1 MEAIFIFLML
11 FSGCYFKKTFVR
23 IKINR
28 TIFLILLANLS
39 NGCSSQSQKES
50 NVNFEKKETTFF
62 INLPKTEENKLRVS
76 EFADTVVY
84 IPLET
89 NSNSLLRRVRQIQII
104 NNHILVNDGNKLL
117 LFSMDGKFVRQIG
130 KKGKGP
136 GEYLIIFDFGV
147 ISDTIFISSTG
158 KRSLI
163 KYSIN
168 GEFIEEVLTPDRHEM
183 SWFDITPEKN
193 FVEYSGL
200 NSGRLYVFDENLS
213 KVDTVTLDFDAP
225 ENPPPFMISDSY
237 DHSFQYGSENKFLF
251 TSYMSDTIWDIS
263 NGLKKAAYVLNL
275 GDKIL
280 PAEYR
285 IERLQGDTE
294 RFLKVAAPYQKIKL
308 VETPSFLFL
317 FQKSWTEGDINS
329 TYIYDVAENTI
340 RKFKTPYIFDDLV
353 GKINLVPCYSSNNCI
368 LAAINPFELM
378 EQLKNKSN
386 KAKTGEDTP
395 SPLWIEQMKKINEDD
410 NSILVIMPVRNK
422 TLKK

>member
-158 KRSLI
+158 
-163 KYSIN
+163 
-168 GEFIEEVLTPDRHEM
+168 DR
-183 SWFDITPEKN
+183 
-193 FVEYSGL
+193 
-200 NSGRLYVFDENLS
+200 
-213 KVDTVTLDFDAP
+213 
-225 ENPPPFMISDSY
+225 
-237 DHSFQYGSENKFLF
+237 
-251 TSYMSDTIWDIS
+251 
-263 NGLKKAAYVLNL
+263 
-275 GDKIL
+275 
-280 PAEYR
+280 
-285 IERLQGDTE
+285 
-294 RFLKVAAPYQKIKL
+294 
-308 VETPSFLFL
+308 
-317 FQKSWTEGDINS
+317 KS
-329 TYIYDVAENTI
+329 V
-340 RKFKTPYIFDDLV
+340 V
-353 GKINLVPCYSSNNCI
+353 
-368 LAAINPFELM
+368 
-378 EQLKNKSN
+378 
-386 KAKTGEDTP
+386 
-395 SPLWIEQMKKINEDD
+395 
-410 NSILVIMPVRNK
+410 
-422 TLKK
+422 